1 MVEVEVEFDYEA
13 ELSDE
18 LTIKA
23 GETIKE
29 VKKMDGGWWEGTLN
43 GRRGVFPDNFVKVRP
58 TISLGLIAKKKTFS
72 RCLTLKRNH
81 QPPKSG
87 QFKSQY
93 SLAVT
98 IVTFIEASKKKSCH
112 IWSLLGFQI
121 EKKNILH
128 SSHMSHI
135 RQMALESTNMVLDPS
150 HMSVYSEF
158 VTHVTSVTHTSNDF
172 RKDQHN
178 DEDSA
183 FVTHVTRVKNT
194 SNDFRKDQYNKP
206 VQLRRGQQSRASASS
221 SSNNKKKQCRVL
233 FSYQPQHE
241 DELELK
247 MEDVVDFVAEVEDGW
262 WKGKLRGRVGV
273 FPSNFVEMIKNH
285 ANVNNEDAEQTV
297 QDKNKRNEKL
307 KSVERTQRPP
317 SSKISNLIHDAESKG
332 KKKSLSNLFKGRSR
346 KSSIN
351 EDENENSENL
361 GSSLPF
367 LSGSKNKSSSEKAEN
382 RDRSKSENETPNTGI
397 EHPHQYA
404 GINKISRSAQTS
416 VDVGLPSIWKKNQFC
431 SIDHFA
437 TLFSFA
443 VKEQC
448 IVLFPY
454 NAVNDDELTLEEGQL
469 INIVS
474 KDVEDK
480 GWWKGEI
487 DGKVG
492 VFPDNFVRAITPS
505 TTTTTTTEDAKTKKP
520 SRTTAG
526 ANKIAAPLKTKK
538 IEDSTNSTSSSR
550 EKLTGSSEK
559 IFKKN
564 STSTPLKK
572 EAKQPVSLPPV
583 NLAENK
589 SSPKKHSF
597 GKSTPPP
604 KPKPPSIGSKGNTQG
619 NEKSFLLP
627 NFFCCLESLKVISSK
642 FNFLYF
648 EEPTDKP
655 TRPSPP
661 EKQEKAK
668 NNKETSAPTKSETG
682 TEKSKELDLDAV
694 LRSDN
699 KLEHLTSERVK
710 APKRRPPSSDF
721 RKDAKLSGGGDT
733 FETLEAVALND
744 DPDTDTS
751 DNLKHKRSASQGSLH
766 SASNENDSNLLST
779 STRQESKNRLSFKM
793 DKSKPTNSS
802 APMTSETINDEQSA
816 KKPDWLAELS
826 RKQANRRSAV
836 FPPASSVVV
845 EPSSDTS
852 TSNVKSGSTSPPK
865 IQNETKPAVA
875 VDKPHIPL
883 KPSQIREE

>member
-1 MVEVEVEFDYEA
+1 MGVVKTQNTQKFPLVLYAQDKYLTLLDRSCWRTKMESEMVEVEVEFDYEA

-43 GRRGVFPDNFVKVRP
+43 GRRGVFPDNFVKVINRETP
-58 TISLGLIAKKKTFS
+58 KTKPLTAPPPVNIA
-72 RCLTLKRNH
+72 N
-81 QPPKSG
+81 
-87 QFKSQY
+87 
-93 SLAVT
+93 
-98 IVTFIEASKKKSCH
+98 E
-112 IWSLLGFQI
+112 
-121 EKKNILH
+121 E
-128 SSHMSHI
+128 
-135 RQMALESTNMVLDPS
+135 
-150 HMSVYSEF
+150 
-158 VTHVTSVTHTSNDF
+158 
-172 RKDQHN
+172 
-178 DEDSA
+178 
-183 FVTHVTRVKNT
+183 
-194 SNDFRKDQYNKP
+194 P
-206 VQLRRGQQSRASASS
+206 VQLRRGQQSRVSATSS
-221 SSNNKKKQCRVL
+221 SSSNKKKQCRVL

-285 ANVNNEDAEQTV
+285 ANNEDAEQTV

-332 KKKSLSNLFKGRSR
+332 KKKSSMENLSLVKRESPLGGEDNSVIAKSDDLSNAPK
-346 KSSIN
+346 
-351 EDENENSENL
+351 
-361 GSSLPF
+361 LPP
-367 LSGSKNKSSSEKAEN
+367 K
-382 RDRSKSENETPNTGI
+382 P
-397 EHPHQYA
+397 
-404 GINKISRSAQTS
+404 
-416 VDVGLPSIWKKNQFC
+416 
-431 SIDHFA
+431 
-437 TLFSFA
+437 

-492 VFPDNFVRAITPS
+492 VFPDNFVRSITP
-505 TTTTTTTEDAKTKKP
+505 TTTTTPSTEDAKTKKP
-520 SRTTAG
+520 SRTTSTG

-564 STSTPLKK
+564 ATSTPLKK
-572 EAKQPVSLPPV
+572 EVAAAKQPVSLPSV

-604 KPKPPSIGSKGNTQG
+604 KPKPPSISKGSTG
-619 NEKSFLLP
+619 
-627 NFFCCLESLKVISSK
+627 SLNKEPIK
-642 FNFLYF
+642 
-648 EEPTDKP
+648 EEPTEKP

-668 NNKETSAPTKSETG
+668 NNKETE
-682 TEKSKELDLDAV
+682 
-694 LRSDN
+694 
-699 KLEHLTSERVK
+699 
-710 APKRRPPSSDF
+710 
-721 RKDAKLSGGGDT
+721 
-733 FETLEAVALND
+733 
-744 DPDTDTS
+744 
-751 DNLKHKRSASQGSLH
+751 
-766 SASNENDSNLLST
+766 
-779 STRQESKNRLSFKM
+779 
-793 DKSKPTNSS
+793 
-802 APMTSETINDEQSA
+802 
-816 KKPDWLAELS
+816 
-826 RKQANRRSAV
+826 
-836 FPPASSVVV
+836 
-845 EPSSDTS
+845 
-852 TSNVKSGSTSPPK
+852 
-865 IQNETKPAVA
+865 
-875 VDKPHIPL
+875 
-883 KPSQIREE
+883 